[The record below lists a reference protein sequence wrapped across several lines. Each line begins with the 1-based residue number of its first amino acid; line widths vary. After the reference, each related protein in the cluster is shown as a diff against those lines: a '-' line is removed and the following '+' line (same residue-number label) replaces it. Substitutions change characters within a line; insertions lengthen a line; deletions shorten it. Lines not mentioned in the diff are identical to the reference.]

1 MSKGAEMAR
10 VNDTYRSF
18 RSTGERLSKCKVGS
32 FKIAFQLPTPCCE
45 KRNEKVSTRYPT
57 RCKREERRR
66 RPTRLQ
72 PSTSIWVS
80 SMVHFLR
87 AFFSGG
93 AGLVRRRTLPR
104 RSSDGEGRPVS
115 SRNLKAGTSLSE
127 AGVARE
133 TRRCL
138 VAEEEGKGA
147 VNEKVEVCVPIVV
160 AIIWNELSE

>member
-1 MSKGAEMAR
+1 MAR
-10 VNDTYRSF
+10 VNDTHRSF

-57 RCKREERRR
+57 GRKREERMKRCR
-66 RPTRLQ
+66 TPTRLQ

-115 SRNLKAGTSLSE
+115 SRNLKAGTSRSE

-138 VAEEEGKGA
+138 GTEQEGNGA
-147 VNEKVEVCVPIVV
+147 VNEKVEVCAPMVV
-160 AIIWNELSE
+160 AIWIE